1 MAYVPPT
8 QQQMYADSGR
18 RRIELLGR
26 NILASIAVLR
36 EADARSFGAT
46 HEIFIDRI
54 NGVNAAQMTGRTI
67 NFDGRDFDVVKVM
80 DPHASDQQMRG
91 RYLRMI
97 CTLKT

>member
-8 QQQMYADSGR
+8 QQQIYADSGR
-18 RRIELLGR
+18 RRIDLLGR
-26 NILASIAVLR
+26 NVMASIAVLR
-36 EADARSFGAT
+36 EADAQSFGAT

-54 NGVNAAQMTGRTI
+54 NGVNAQQLTGRTI
-67 NFDGRDFDVVKVM
+67 DYDGRSFNVVKVM
-80 DPHASDQQMRG
+80 DPHASDQHMRG